1 MENKPNSSNL
11 GVVVAVRGSV
21 VDIRFDAHLPPI
33 YSLLH
38 AKEAKVAIEV
48 LAQLD
53 AHTVRGIALTPT
65 EGLARGNSVEDTG
78 GELKAPVGKEIL
90 SRMFDVFGNAI
101 DRLPA
106 PVNVQ
111 WRTVHRSPP
120 PLTQRSTKS
129 EIFETGI
136 KAIDVLVP
144 LERGG
149 KGGLFG
155 GAGVGKT
162 VLLTEMIHNMIEHQ
176 KGVSIFCGI
185 GERCREGEELY
196 RDMKAAGVLP
206 NMVMVFGQMNEPPGS
221 RFRVGHAA
229 LTMAEYF
236 RDDEHRDVLLL
247 VDNIFRFIQA
257 GMEVSGLLGQM
268 PSRLGYQPTM
278 GTELSGLEERIAN
291 TDTGA
296 ITSIQ
301 AVYVPADDL
310 TDPAAVHTF
319 SHLSTSIVL
328 SRKRASQGLFPAID
342 LLQSSSKMA
351 TPGIV
356 GERHYL
362 LAQEI
367 RRTLAQYEDLKD
379 IISML
384 GLEQLAPEDRNIVA
398 RARRLERF
406 LTQPFFATEQFSGIK
421 GKLVSLKDSLDGC
434 ERILRDE
441 FKDYPES
448 ALYMIGAIDEAKE
461 KFKPPAAKSDSGAKA
476 ASKPDAKPATDSNP
490 DAKPDPKHATDSKP
504 DGKADEKPAADSKPD
519 AKADAKPAPDSKRDA
534 KADGNPGSD
543 SKPDAKPATDS
554 KPDAKPDPKPAA
566 DSKPDRKP
574 DVKPAADSKP
584 EAKDSP
590 KAGADSKPGPQAKP
604 TSEPEVAHAAT
615 GAHES

>member
-1 MENKPNSSNL
+1 M
-11 GVVVAVRGSV
+11 
-21 VDIRFDAHLPPI
+21 
-33 YSLLH
+33 
-38 AKEAKVAIEV
+38 
-48 LAQLD
+48 
-53 AHTVRGIALTPT
+53 
-65 EGLARGNSVEDTG
+65 
-78 GELKAPVGKEIL
+78 
-90 SRMFDVFGNAI
+90 
-101 DRLPA
+101 
-106 PVNVQ
+106 
-111 WRTVHRSPP
+111 
-120 PLTQRSTKS
+120 
-129 EIFETGI
+129 
-136 KAIDVLVP
+136 LVP

-356 GERHYL
+356 GKAHYL

-384 GLEQLAPEDRNIVA
+384 GLEQLAPEDRNVVA

-461 KFKPPAAKSDSGAKA
+461 KFKPGKPAAKSDSGAKA
-476 ASKPDAKPATDSNP
+476 GANVDAKPAVNSGPNAKLAAESKPHGKSDVKPTAVPKPNGKSDAKPVGGSNP
-490 DAKPDPKHATDSKP
+490 DGAPDTQAAESKTDGKPAGDPKP
-504 DGKADEKPAADSKPD
+504 DGKLDAKAAADSKSDAKPAADPKPDGKLDAKAAADSKPD
-519 AKADAKPAPDSKRDA
+519 AK
-534 KADGNPGSD
+534 
-543 SKPDAKPATDS
+543 
-554 KPDAKPDPKPAA
+554 
-566 DSKPDRKP
+566 P
-574 DVKPAADSKP
+574 DVKPAAEPKPDAKADAEPGADPKP
-584 EAKDSP
+584 E
-590 KAGADSKPGPQAKP
+590 PQAKP
-604 TSEPEVAHAAT
+604 TSEPEVAHAAA